1 MAVMRTVLAL
11 AAAVAGLTPARA
23 EPTLVFRGET
33 FVQRYESGND
43 KARLAEFVPP
53 GETLQTWTKL
63 IGYRAVFDSVQSP
76 TDAAAVVG
84 KLAQQRYAGAKP
96 RVMVNGTE
104 ALVEFVAKAPN
115 SNVIEYN
122 VFKYAPGQDGRGI
135 VSFQYAQRFRGLDPD
150 DARARGGEAL
160 EEAAAFDMTRVRTTT
175 ARRGASF

>member
-1 MAVMRTVLAL
+1 MAVTRTVLAL
-11 AAAVAGLTPARA
+11 AAAVAGLTAARA

-84 KLAQQRYAGAKP
+84 KLARQRYAGAKP
-96 RVMVNGTE
+96 RVMVKGSE

-150 DARARGGEAL
+150 DARARG
-160 EEAAAFDMTRVRTTT
+160 
-175 ARRGASF
+175 